1 MVLLWIAL
9 LQTTVLFAQIPRDFQ
24 ETGDV
29 QQPVDFQNEV
39 RPILAN
45 HCFACHGFDDQGR
58 QADLRLDLESADSAS
73 GGTDSGGTDSGGIGR
88 AIVPGSPDQSEMVRR
103 IHNEDPDLLMP
114 PASFNKPLTDPQKEV
129 LRRWIAQGARYEKHW
144 AF

>member
-1 MVLLWIAL
+1 MVLLCAAL
-9 LQTTVLFAQIPRDFQ
+9 LQASSLFAQIPVDFR

-29 QQPVDFQNEV
+29 QKPVDFQNEV

-73 GGTDSGGTDSGGIGR
+73 GGTASGGAGR
-88 AIVPGSPDQSEMVRR
+88 AIVPGRPDQSELVHR
-103 IHNEDPDLLMP
+103 IHSEDPDLLMP
-114 PASFNKPLTDPQKEV
+114 PASFNKPLTDAQKEV
-129 LRRWIAQGARYEKHW
+129 LRRWIAQGARYE
-144 AF
+144 